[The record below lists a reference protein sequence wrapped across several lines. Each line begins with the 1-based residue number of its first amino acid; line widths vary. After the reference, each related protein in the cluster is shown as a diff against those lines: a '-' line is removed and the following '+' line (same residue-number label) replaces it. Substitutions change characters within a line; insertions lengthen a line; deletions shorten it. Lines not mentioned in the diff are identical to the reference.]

1 MKTLFIPILSVLF
14 LLISCGSRPEHDELS
29 AQSIIEEF
37 VTRQLKSPSTADFEF
52 GFSSKIDKVGEK
64 GYEVDSYVDSQ
75 NGFGATIRTNF
86 HCEVEY
92 TGNSNWNL
100 IDLTFE

>member
-14 LLISCGSRPEHDELS
+14 LLMSCGSSPEHDEIS
-29 AQSIIEEF
+29 AQVMMEQF
-37 VTRQLKSPSTADFEF
+37 VSSKLKSPSTADFEY
-52 GFSSKIDKVGEK
+52 GFSTKIDKVGEK

-92 TGNSNWNL
+92 TGNGNWKL
-100 IDLTFE
+100 VDLTFE

>member
-37 VTRQLKSPSTADFEF
+37 VTRKLKSPSTADFEF